1 MTLGVRF
8 VKNAGLIL
16 SKPLSIILLLIYLGQ
31 TAFMVYVMND
41 RHKKDLFIQEQQKKI
56 GELEEKLKIFK
67 IIEDFQVGF
76 NTEEVGKLT
85 SVVFSE
91 SERYGYHPLLL
102 LALIK
107 TESSFRQGQ
116 ESVYGAQGL
125 LQVKPSVGQD
135 VASRSK
141 LRWKGEK
148 PLFDSEFN
156 IRVGSLYLF
165 ELILKFQDVK
175 KAIIAYNQGEGSL
188 RLKLKSGQVLPKF
201 FYQRF
206 VHNYNFLKARY
217 DQISVDKI

>member
-1 MTLGVRF
+1 MTVGVRF

-16 SKPLSIILLLIYLGQ
+16 SKPLSVILLLIYLGQ
-31 TAFMVYVMND
+31 TAFMVYIITD
-41 RHKKDLFIQEQQKKI
+41 RHKKDLTIQEHLKKI

-85 SVVFSE
+85 AVVFSE

-125 LQVKPSVGQD
+125 LQV
-135 VASRSK
+135 
-141 LRWKGEK
+141 
-148 PLFDSEFN
+148 
-156 IRVGSLYLF
+156 
-165 ELILKFQDVK
+165 
-175 KAIIAYNQGEGSL
+175 
-188 RLKLKSGQVLPKF
+188 
-201 FYQRF
+201 
-206 VHNYNFLKARY
+206 
-217 DQISVDKI
+217 